1 MSDDIYEGMKNDC
14 QNGVRNLF
22 ETDIDCGGTFCPAAI
37 LSGSCLG
44 GKNCIKDSDCLS
56 GVCDKNKC
64 TQSTGYNSDGIF
76 TATVA
81 TFSLLSST
89 HDTNPMPEISVTNEI
104 GLTTEMCSDSDC
116 LIGGL
121 NNVFNLI
128 LKYVE
133 LTVLLNQLMALTME
147 TLPDH

>member
-1 MSDDIYEGMKNDC
+1 M
-14 QNGVRNLF
+14 QWNL
-22 ETDIDCGGTFCPAAI
+22 CPAAI

-116 LIGGL
+116 LIVIGEVEHSAATMSL
-121 NNVFNLI
+121 TPD
-128 LKYVE
+128 LKYKWNSQF
-133 LTVLLNQLMALTME
+133 LL
-147 TLPDH
+147 